1 MSHYR
6 ERLSPSL
13 WVFASTALVVPASI
27 IVFLPLPSAP
37 GLLIGSAVGILLY
50 GGFVIGLLVSAPQ
63 IRVEDGTLTVGR
75 ASIPVELIGD
85 LEEFQGEDA
94 RQERGPNLD
103 TRAYLCIRGWISPV
117 VKMRIA
123 DPQDPTPYWLVST
136 RRPGD
141 LIEAVSTR

>member
-13 WVFASTALVVPASI
+13 WVFLSTALVVPASI
-27 IVFLPLPSAP
+27 IVFAPLPSAP
-37 GLLIGSAVGILLY
+37 GVLIGSVIGVLIYA
-50 GGFVIGLLVSAPQ
+50 GFVIGLLASAPV
-63 IRVEDGTLTVGR
+63 ITVENGTLTVGR
-75 ASIPVELIGD
+75 ASIPVELVGD
-85 LEEFQGEDA
+85 VEEFRGEDA
-94 RQERGPNLD
+94 RTQRGPQLD
-103 TRAYLCIRGWISPV
+103 ARAYLCIRGWIGPV